1 MYFPVYID
9 LSGRDILI
17 VGAGTIAARR
27 IRTLCGFADHMTVV
41 APVIREEI
49 TELADHYPITL
60 CLREFRVEDLQG
72 KSLVLAATNDRE
84 LNRQIWRQCK
94 AQQIPVNVCSD
105 QSLCDFQF
113 PSIVCDGDVV
123 IGINA
128 SGRDHSLVKKTRQ
141 KLEQLLQVKEEEKK
155 YKETEEIV

>member
-9 LSGRDILI
+9 LSGQDILI

-27 IRTLCGFADHMTVV
+27 IRTLCGFAGHMTVV

-49 TELADHYPITL
+49 TKLADNYPITL
-60 CLREFRVEDLQG
+60 FAREFRAEDLQG
-72 KSLVLAATNDRE
+72 KSLVLAATDDRE
-84 LNRQIWRQCK
+84 LNRRIWEQCQ
-94 AQQIPVNVCSD
+94 AQRIPVNVCSD

-128 SGRDHSLVKKTRQ
+128 SGKDHSLVRQTRQ

-155 YKETEEIV
+155 YNET